1 MQDSRAA
8 QSQTNDINL
17 VAGLTATQPGE
28 PGRATLHQE
37 RGIPVSELGFE
48 LFDGEMFRRRQRY
61 RFDGP
66 AHVTSGNGLALC
78 AFPRAAH
85 SVGEAFG
92 EHEAV
97 LRRAII
103 VFAGAD
109 VATSAVEMDV
119 PCRRD
124 IQLSEKTR
132 DTGKIR
138 IRNARSIVT
147 LRMRRE
153 ITQNRH
159 GPLVIP
165 EADE

>member
-1 MQDSRAA
+1 MS
-8 QSQTNDINL
+8 
-17 VAGLTATQPGE
+17 
-28 PGRATLHQE
+28 
-37 RGIPVSELGFE
+37 
-48 LFDGEMFRRRQRY
+48 RRRQRY

-66 AHVTSGNGLALC
+66 AHFPGGNGLACCVLPG
-78 AFPRAAH
+78 APH
-85 SVGEAFG
+85 SVGLAFG

-103 VFAGAD
+103 EFAGAD

-119 PCRRD
+119 QCRRD
-124 IQLSEKTR
+124 IQMSEKTR

-159 GPLVIP
+159 WPLVIP